1 MKNNFVGLMI
11 LDGWGI
17 GRDYEGNAALK
28 ANTPNLDALL
38 EKYPHVPIEASGLH
52 VGLPDGQMGNSEV
65 GHMNLGAGR
74 IIYQSLT
81 KITKEI
87 EDGDF
92 FEKKELLDAI
102 EHAKKNNS
110 KVHLMGLMSKGGVH
124 SHMKHLFGLLELGKK
139 NNFNDMYVH
148 AFMDGR
154 DVDPKSGQNDIA
166 ELVSEMNEKNIGQ
179 LATVIGR
186 YYAMDRDNRWDRVE
200 RAYKAMVNGDG
211 IASSDAVVSLKD
223 SYSKDITDE
232 FVDPIVMQNE
242 NKPVAKIEDGDSII
256 FFNFR
261 PDRARQIT
269 RAIVDEN
276 FDGFDRGEKLKDIY
290 FACMTQYDKTIENVD
305 VVYGPETINNTFGE
319 YISQKGLKQ
328 LRIAETEKYAHVTFF
343 FNGGV
348 EEPNEGEDRE
358 LISSP
363 KVATY
368 DLQPEMSAIE
378 VKEKA
383 VNLIKSEKYDTMVLN
398 FANPDMVGHTGIME
412 AAMKAIETVD
422 SCVKEVVEAVESI
435 GGKLIIT
442 ADHGNL
448 EQMLDFETGDPMTAH
463 TTNPVHCLVL
473 GAGDVKL
480 RNDGK
485 LADIAPTLFDM
496 MDIEKPSEMTGE
508 SLIIK

>member
-1 MKNNFVGLMI
+1 MKNKFVGLMI

-17 GRDYEGNAALK
+17 GKDYEGNAALK
-28 ANTPNLDALL
+28 ANTPNLDSLL
-38 EKYPHVPIEASGLH
+38 DKYPHVAIEASGLH

-81 KITKEI
+81 KISKEI

-92 FEKKELLDAI
+92 FEKKELIDAI
-102 EHAKKNNS
+102 NHAKKNNS

-124 SHMKHLFGLLELGKK
+124 SHMNHLNGLLELA
-139 NNFNDMYVH
+139 NRNDFKDVYIH

-154 DVDPKSGQNDIA
+154 DVDPKSGQRDIA
-166 ELVSEMNEKNIGQ
+166 ELIRDMEDKNVGK
-179 LATVIGR
+179 LATIVGR
-186 YYAMDRDNRWDRVE
+186 YYAMDRDNRWERVQK
-200 RAYKAMVNGDG
+200 AYKAMVAGEG
-211 IASSDAVVSLKD
+211 ETSQDAVQSLVD
-223 SYSKDITDE
+223 SYAKDITDE
-232 FVDPIVMQNE
+232 FIEPIVMSE
-242 NKPVAKIEDGDSII
+242 NGKAVAKIEDGDSII

-269 RAIVDEN
+269 RAIIDEE
-276 FDGFDRGEKLKDIY
+276 FDGFNRGEKLKDIY
-290 FACMTQYDKTIENVD
+290 FACMTQYDKTIKNVH
-305 VVYGPETINNTFGE
+305 VVYGPETIDNTFGE
-319 YISQKGLKQ
+319 YISKKGLKQ

-358 LISSP
+358 LVSSP

-368 DLQPEMSAIE
+368 DLQPEMSALE
-378 VKEKA
+378 VKNRA
-383 VNLIKSEKYDTMVLN
+383 VKLIKSEKYDTMVLN

-412 AAMKAIETVD
+412 AAIKALETVD
-422 SCVKEVVEAVESI
+422 DCVKEVVDAVEAI

-448 EQMLDFETGDPMTAH
+448 EQMLDYETKDPMTAH
-463 TTNPVHCLVL
+463 TTNPVHCLVI
-473 GAGDVKL
+473 GEGDVGL
-480 RNDGK
+480 RTDGK

-496 MDIEKPSEMTGE
+496 MGIEKPSQMTGK
-508 SLIIK
+508 SLIVK